1 MKKYCWIIIVA
12 CCSLSL
18 GNHSAKAQAVQW
30 TSFEHLSDSLR
41 KERKPLLVFIHTDW
55 CKYCKV
61 METKTFKEPLLADAL
76 NKDFYCLSLN
86 AEETK
91 SLVFLNRKYK
101 FKPTGVNTGIHEL
114 AEVLGTEQGKLTF
127 PTMVLFDQ
135 NLQLQGRIVGVMA
148 AKQLQQ
154 LCEQMD

>member
-1 MKKYCWIIIVA
+1 
-12 CCSLSL
+12 
-18 GNHSAKAQAVQW
+18 
-30 TSFEHLSDSLR
+30 
-41 KERKPLLVFIHTDW
+41 
-55 CKYCKV
+55 
-61 METKTFKEPLLADAL
+61 METKTFQEPLLADAL
-76 NKDFYCLSLN
+76 NKEFYCLSLN

-127 PTMVLFDQ
+127 PTTVFFDQ

-154 LCEQMD
+154 LCEQMN